1 MSQDAAKIGQD
12 TPPNGW
18 VKTMQEATFVKHFG
32 GGPSYFGP
40 PHKQLGGGILFTK
53 LGLCDPYSPA
63 TLEGLGWEKIASR

>member
-1 MSQDAAKIGQD
+1 MSQDDAKIGQD

-18 VKTMQEATFVKHFG
+18 VKTMQEATFVKHFWG
-32 GGPSYFGP
+32 GQAISGP
-40 PHKQLGGGILFTK
+40 PINSWGGGILFTK